1 MSSEKNT
8 SSSLAEEI
16 ATEKLPLPCDT
27 PIDLSSISKELLDLR
42 RRTASEIA
50 TLEAWGNLCWRKNL
64 GAPRTPL
71 KLKFYRNHP
80 EALMPTKAY
89 EGDACADLYAVEDT
103 VLIPGKMCTIKTGLT
118 CAHIPEGF
126 SIVMRGRS
134 GWGKMGVLIFNGEI
148 DNGYRGEL
156 NIMAY
161 LLPGME
167 SLEINAYSKIA
178 QMKLE
183 RIYSIPVVEAS
194 IEEITCTQ
202 RGTNGFGSSGFAA
215 TKGNENKAEP
225 QKD

>member
-8 SSSLAEEI
+8 SSCFVEEN
-16 ATEKLPLPCDT
+16 APEKLPLSCDT
-27 PIDLSSISKELLDLR
+27 SIDLVGISKELLDLR
-42 RRTASEIA
+42 IRTAPEIA
-50 TLEAWGNLCWRKNL
+50 TLENL
-64 GAPRTPL
+64 GGPKTPL
-71 KLKFYRNHP
+71 KVKFYRNHP

-89 EGDACADLYAVEDT
+89 EGDACVDLYAVEDT
-103 VLIPGKMCTIKTGLT
+103 VLVPGKMCTIKTGLT

-167 SLEINAYSKIA
+167 SLEINAHSKIA

-183 RIYSIPVVEAS
+183 RIYSTSIVEAS

-202 RGTNGFGSSGFAA
+202 RGTNGFGSSGFAV
-215 TKGNENKAEP
+215 TKGNLNEAEP
-225 QKD
+225 RKD